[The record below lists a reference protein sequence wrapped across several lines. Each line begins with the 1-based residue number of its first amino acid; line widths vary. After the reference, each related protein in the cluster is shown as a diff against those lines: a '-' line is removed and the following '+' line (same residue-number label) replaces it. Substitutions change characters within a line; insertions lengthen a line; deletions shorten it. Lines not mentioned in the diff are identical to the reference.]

1 MLGKKAL
8 AAHRRRCG
16 QQQLLINK
24 SVRLTT
30 QLQIFI
36 ETIQQ
41 GNNSQAVVGFQ
52 KPIHI
57 GAVINILTDYYLG
70 NVTPRVVECDDDYT
84 LQCQIK
90 QKKYYIS
97 VF

>member
-16 QQQLLINK
+16 QQQLLINE

-52 KPIHI
+52 KPI
-57 GAVINILTDYYLG
+57 
-70 NVTPRVVECDDDYT
+70 
-84 LQCQIK
+84 
-90 QKKYYIS
+90 
-97 VF
+97 

>member
-1 MLGKKAL
+1 MLGNKAL

-16 QQQLLINK
+16 QQQLLINE

-41 GNNSQAVVGFQ
+41 GNNSQAVVGFH
-52 KPIHI
+52 KPIDI
-57 GAVINILTDYYLG
+57 SSVINLLIDYY
-70 NVTPRVVECDDDYT
+70 
-84 LQCQIK
+84 
-90 QKKYYIS
+90 
-97 VF
+97 